1 MSRHKSA
8 AVSFV
13 PRLYKIKPVHDQRQY
28 TIILPSSAT
37 SVHTWPTSIHS
48 SSSDIET
55 VSYRTQEWPI
65 IMKEKRDRSTS
76 ISSSIA
82 DSGGLIGGTMCC
94 CPCWLLSII
103 GLGTLITLFL
113 SGILAANLYM
123 FFHMNSA
130 TKTCISTT
138 VTSTTT
144 TTATTTTTT
153 STTTTTTT
161 TTTTSTTTTTT
172 STTTTTTT
180 TTTTATTTTTTTATT
195 TTTTTATTTTATT
208 TTTTTT
214 TTPIPGN
221 ICFFFSKKKLH
232 HLSYGFL
239 IPLFFW

>member
-13 PRLYKIKPVHDQRQY
+13 PRLYKIKPVHDRQY
-28 TIILPSSAT
+28 TIILSSSSPT

-82 DSGGLIGGTMCC
+82 DSGGLTGGTMCC
-94 CPCWLLSII
+94 CPCSMLSII
-103 GLGTLITLFL
+103 GLSTLITLFL

-123 FFHMNSA
+123 LVNMNSA

-138 VTSTTT
+138 VT
-144 TTATTTTTT
+144 TTT
-153 STTTTTTT
+153 STTTTTE
-161 TTTTSTTTTTT
+161 
-172 STTTTTTT
+172 TTTTTTT
-180 TTTTATTTTTTTATT
+180 V
-195 TTTTTATTTTATT
+195 
-208 TTTTTT
+208 TTT

-221 ICFFFSKKKLH
+221 ICSFFSLTT
-232 HLSYGFL
+232 SC
-239 IPLFFW
+239 

>member
-28 TIILPSSAT
+28 TIILSSSSPT

-82 DSGGLIGGTMCC
+82 DSGGLTGGTMCC
-94 CPCWLLSII
+94 CPCSMLSII
-103 GLGTLITLFL
+103 GLSTLITLFL

-123 FFHMNSA
+123 LVNMNSA

-138 VTSTTT
+138 VT
-144 TTATTTTTT
+144 TTT
-153 STTTTTTT
+153 STTTTTE
-161 TTTTSTTTTTT
+161 
-172 STTTTTTT
+172 TTTTTTT
-180 TTTTATTTTTTTATT
+180 V
-195 TTTTTATTTTATT
+195 
-208 TTTTTT
+208 TTT

-221 ICFFFSKKKLH
+221 ICSFFSLTT
-232 HLSYGFL
+232 SC
-239 IPLFFW
+239 

>member
-55 VSYRTQEWPI
+55 VSCRTQEWPI

-82 DSGGLIGGTMCC
+82 DSGGLIGGTMFC
-94 CPCWLLSII
+94 CPGSMLSII

-123 FFHMNSA
+123 LVNMNSA

-138 VTSTTT
+138 VTTTTSTTT

-153 STTTTTTT
+153 STTTTT
-161 TTTTSTTTTTT
+161 
-172 STTTTTTT
+172 
-180 TTTTATTTTTTTATT
+180 A
-195 TTTTTATTTTATT
+195 
-208 TTTTTT
+208 

-221 ICFFFSKKKLH
+221 ICSFFSLTT
-232 HLSYGFL
+232 SC
-239 IPLFFW
+239 